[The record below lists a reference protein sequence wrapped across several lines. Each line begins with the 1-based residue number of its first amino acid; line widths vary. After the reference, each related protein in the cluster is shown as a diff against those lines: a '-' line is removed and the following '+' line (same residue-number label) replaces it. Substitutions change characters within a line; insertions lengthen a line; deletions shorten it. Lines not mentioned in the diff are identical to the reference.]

1 VPAPAACTAACCC
14 VLEHTNL
21 KVATHVVRV
30 GQEMIETYLRPL
42 RAHDWDRGALLSFRA
57 MKRPEALPYEAVTQP
72 VLLVIGSQDSMLLKS
87 THKVRLH
94 SRQRR
99 VWGETVSSLHDAMPM

>member
-1 VPAPAACTAACCC
+1 
-14 VLEHTNL
+14 
-21 KVATHVVRV
+21 
-30 GQEMIETYLRPL
+30 MIETYLRPL

-87 THKVRLH
+87 THKVRLLL
-94 SRQRR
+94 RQCR
-99 VWGETVSSLHDAMPM
+99 VWVKPPRVCGMQCILGDAVPSLNLMCQAGQALVEKTE